1 MKGILRLFTSR
12 LIQTG
17 AGILLQFIVILLIN
31 MYFSGL
37 FVYYYAIMFGVGLFF
52 SLIVINTRANP
63 GYKIAWLLLLLGI
76 PMFGVSVYIL
86 LSGRL
91 FKKRRA
97 KKMGMINNRVR
108 EALKTPSRVKIGDI
122 YAQRQS
128 DYIRRYSFSSPYKNT
143 KTKYFSNGE
152 QYFESLLS
160 DLELAKKSIYLEF
173 FIIKPG
179 YMWSKIKDIIIRKA
193 SQGVDVKIIYDDV
206 GCLDKLT
213 FKEISTLKKN
223 GIKIKGFNLFVPVL
237 DLVLNNR
244 DHRKIVTIDSKI
256 AYTGGIN
263 IADEYINRVERFG
276 YWKDCG
282 IALYGEGA
290 FSCEVYFLCMWEHIT
305 KEKINT
311 TIPILDSEYEESGIV
326 QPYIDSPL
334 DDELVGENVY
344 MNIISTAKRYVYI
357 STPYFVVDDEM
368 LRTITN
374 ASKRGIDVRIIVP
387 HIPDK
392 KTVNQVTKSFYLRLI
407 EAGVK
412 IYEYEKGFNH
422 SKIVVADDEIATIGS
437 INFDYRS
444 FYLSFE
450 NGVWLYKTDSIKDIL
465 FDYNTMLSQ
474 SIPITKEKCKVSIF
488 TRVFRGVLLAFSP
501 MF

>member
-1 MKGILRLFTSR
+1 MKGILKLFTSR
-12 LIQTG
+12 FVQTC

-37 FVYYYAIMFGVGLFF
+37 FVYYYATMFVVGMFL

-63 GYKIAWLLLLLGI
+63 GYKIAWLLLLLGL

-97 KKMGMINNRVR
+97 KKMGMINLRVR
-108 EALKTPSRVKIGDI
+108 ETLKTSSRVKIGDI

-128 DYIRRYSFSSPYKNT
+128 NYIKQYSFSSPYKNT
-143 KTKYFSNGE
+143 KTKYFSSGE

-160 DLELAKKSIYLEF
+160 DLELAEKSIYLEF

-179 YMWSKIKDIIIRKA
+179 YMWSRIKDIITRKA

-213 FKEISTLKKN
+213 FKEISTLKKS

-263 IADEYINRVERFG
+263 IADEYINKVERFG
-276 YWKDCG
+276 YWKDSG

-290 FSCEVYFLCMWEHIT
+290 FSCEIYFLCMWEHIT
-305 KEKINT
+305 KEKIST
-311 TIPILDSEYEESGIV
+311 TIPTFDNEYEESGIV

-392 KTVNQVTKSFYLRLI
+392 KIVNQVTKSFYLRLI

-412 IYEYEKGFNH
+412 IYEYKKGFNH

-488 TRVFRGVLLAFSP
+488 TRVLRGVLSAFSP

>member
-1 MKGILRLFTSR
+1 MKGILKLFTSR
-12 LIQTG
+12 LVQTG
-17 AGILLQFIVILLIN
+17 AGILIQFLVILLIN

-37 FVYYYAIMFGVGLFF
+37 FVYYYAIMYAVAVFF
-52 SLIVINTRANP
+52 SLVVINTRANP
-63 GYKIAWLLLLLGI
+63 GYKIAWLLLLLGM
-76 PMFGVSVYIL
+76 PMFGVSIYIL

-97 KKMGMINNRVR
+97 RKMGQINHRVR
-108 EALKTPSRVKIGDI
+108 EALANQKNVKLSDI

-128 DYIRRYSFSSPYKNT
+128 DYIRKFSFSAPCKNT
-143 KTKYFSNGE
+143 KTKYFSSGE
-152 QYFESLLS
+152 QYFESLLK
-160 DLELAKKSIYLEF
+160 DLELAEKSIYLEF

-179 YMWSKIKDIIIRKA
+179 YMWSKIREIITKKA
-193 SQGVDVKIIYDDV
+193 LQGIDVRIIYDDV
-206 GCLDKLT
+206 GCLDKLKL
-213 FKEISTLKKN
+213 KEIASLKKS
-223 GIKIKGFNLFVPVL
+223 GVRIKGFNLFVPVL
-237 DLVLNNR
+237 DLILNNR
-244 DHRKIVTIDSKI
+244 DHRKICTIDSKI

-263 IADEYINRVERFG
+263 ISDEYINKVERFG
-276 YWKDCG
+276 YWKDSA

-290 FSCEVYFLCMWEHIT
+290 FSFEVYFLCMWEHIT
-305 KEKINT
+305 REKINT
-311 TIPILDSEYEESGIV
+311 TKPEHEPSFESDGIV

-344 MNIISTAKRYVYI
+344 MNIISNAKRYVYI

-368 LRTITN
+368 LRTIMN
-374 ASKRGIDVRIIVP
+374 ASKRGIDVRIILP

-412 IYEYEKGFNH
+412 IYEYERGFNH
-422 SKIVVADDEIATIGS
+422 SKIVISDDEIATIGS

-450 NGVWLYKTDSIKDIL
+450 SGVWLYKASTINDIL
-465 FDYNTMLSQ
+465 LDYNTMLSQ
-474 SIPITKEKCKVSIF
+474 SIQITKEKCKTSIF
-488 TRVFRGVLLAFSP
+488 TRVFRGILSAFSP